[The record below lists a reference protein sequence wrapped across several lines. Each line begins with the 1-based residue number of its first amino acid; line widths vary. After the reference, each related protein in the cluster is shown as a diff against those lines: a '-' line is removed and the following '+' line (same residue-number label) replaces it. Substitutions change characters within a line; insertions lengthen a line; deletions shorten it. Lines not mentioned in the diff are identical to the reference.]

1 MLRTILIF
9 SFPFSAMRIP
19 VLFISLALTGA
30 AASDPGF
37 VLAVPP
43 LQLVTNEADFAP
55 LGQSVAAA
63 VAAALQQTPPPDGA
77 RLKLLLGLRVH
88 LALHFGNHAA
98 ALDAAAQI
106 RALQTDPAERAHAG
120 LTTEAIVAAK
130 HDPILF
136 EKEFSA
142 RLATLPRTPAIRA
155 VLTRARE
162 KVAASTE
169 TALLEDVRQNIAPRL
184 ARGEPCTLEIAD
196 QLVRVRHRLAG
207 ILPLRAALLRAYDH
221 WLDAAR

>member
-1 MLRTILIF
+1 MLQPIFIFLF
-9 SFPFSAMRIP
+9 SFLVIRLSVPFMSPA
-19 VLFISLALTGA
+19 LAVVAT
-30 AASDPGF
+30 SDPAF
-37 VLAVPP
+37 VLTVPP
-43 LQLVTNEADFAP
+43 QQLVTSEADFAP
-55 LGQSVAAA
+55 FGRSVAAV
-63 VAAALQQTPPPDGA
+63 VAAELDRKPPTDSP
-77 RLKLLLGLRVH
+77 RFKLLLGLRVH
-88 LALHFGNHAA
+88 LALHFGNHAS

-136 EKEFSA
+136 EKEFAA
-142 RLATLPRTPAIRA
+142 RLATLPRTPEIRA

-162 KVAASTE
+162 KIAASTE
-169 TALLEDVRQNIAPRL
+169 TALIEDVRQNIAPRL